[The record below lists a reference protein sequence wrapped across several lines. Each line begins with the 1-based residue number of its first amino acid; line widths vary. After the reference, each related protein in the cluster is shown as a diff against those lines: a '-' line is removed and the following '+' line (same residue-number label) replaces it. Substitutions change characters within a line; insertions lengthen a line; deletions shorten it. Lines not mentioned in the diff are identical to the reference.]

1 MNRIRN
7 YFRALLFGRNANA
20 PHKRHEAFVGYFDQ
34 YDSVEFP
41 SFVYGS
47 KALLASLKKLD
58 DCRIS
63 FLEGQVIVHV
73 SGLNFNA
80 SAWEELYI
88 LNEVFVDGVYNY
100 HCGCDYILIDI
111 GMNVATTSLFFA
123 SKSNCL
129 EVFAFEP
136 FKDTISCAEKNI
148 QLNPL
153 CADKIRISNVALGFP
168 ARTIDVDYAPKY
180 KGSVGIR
187 GTGSHIN
194 DKGLMV
200 PTKMVVEDVAAH
212 FSAILNSKSVDV
224 LVKMDCEGAEYEI
237 MARLQ
242 DTGLLIDTK
251 IKCFMIEWHY
261 DGPTGLV
268 DILIRNGFQVISL
281 KPTDDTIGML
291 YAFRR

>member
-1 MNRIRN
+1 MNRIHN

-20 PHKRHEAFVGYFDQ
+20 RQESHMAFVGYFDQ

-47 KALLASLKKLD
+47 KTLLASLKKLD

-63 FLEGQVIVHV
+63 FMEGQVIVHV
-73 SGLNFNA
+73 AGLKFNA
-80 SAWEELYI
+80 TAWEELYI

-100 HCGCDYILIDI
+100 HSGCDYILIDI

-123 SKSNCL
+123 SKSSCL

-136 FKDTISCAEKNI
+136 FKDTISHAEKNI

-153 CADKIRISNVALGFP
+153 YADKIRISNVALGFP

-194 DKGLMV
+194 DKGLLV
-200 PTKMVVEDVAAH
+200 PTKMVVEDVADH
-212 FSAILNSKSVDV
+212 FSRVLNSKSVDV
-224 LVKMDCEGAEYEI
+224 VVKMDCEGAEYEI
-237 MARLQ
+237 LARLQ
-242 DTGLLIDTK
+242 DSGLLKDEK

-261 DGPTGLV
+261 DGPTILV
-268 DILIRNGFQVISL
+268 DMLTVIGFQIISL
-281 KPTDDTIGML
+281 KPTDNTIGML